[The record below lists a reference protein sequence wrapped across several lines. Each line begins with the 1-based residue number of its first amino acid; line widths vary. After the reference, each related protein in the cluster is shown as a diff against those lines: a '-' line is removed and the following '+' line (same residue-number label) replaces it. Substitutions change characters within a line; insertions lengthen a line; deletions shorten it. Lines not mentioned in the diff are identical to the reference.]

1 MFLCTYLSFN
11 IQPDHGSS
19 CPLSTKITGC
29 VILIVNLE
37 TKHITEKRTIYQL
50 KVDVNMLNT
59 VKSVLADVLSV
70 SPLSEQRLCH
80 ANADQ
85 NYFSQGLVFHCILLK
100 NSAYFILLNVSLYL
114 PELQYSA

>member
-37 TKHITEKRTIYQL
+37 TKHITEKLSILYT
-50 KVDVNMLNT
+50 
-59 VKSVLADVLSV
+59 SECFFVLT
-70 SPLSEQRLCH
+70 
-80 ANADQ
+80 
-85 NYFSQGLVFHCILLK
+85 
-100 NSAYFILLNVSLYL
+100 
-114 PELQYSA
+114 